1 MAAPIPALERPF
13 AEIRSRLRLR
23 RTVRGTVVAML
34 LIVSLAAAGCAMDVV
49 FELPRLMRCMLFILW
64 LYYSTLI
71 VRRHILN
78 PWRATLPEPEIAKT
92 IEERYP
98 AFSERLITLTS
109 EPTGS
114 RHLIAQLGRES
125 ERRSRAIQSAV
136 AAPGTSLVRD
146 GLIAVILLI
155 AVTTAIAL
163 LPGGAERTRRFVIP
177 WYEPGRARD
186 FQVVV
191 TSGEP
196 VVRRGDAVSLTAY
209 LERLKANAVYPPTID
224 LLVREGDK
232 ETMIPMTGDD
242 RGVYVFTKPNV
253 RSEFQYRV
261 RLRNESG
268 DWLTVR
274 VGDAVDLTDDSSM
287 TIQPPPYANGAARTI
302 NGFGEFDALQYSTVH
317 LCFALNRTAEAI
329 ALEFATPDGN
339 SQTIPVTANGLT
351 ASAAHLIKQSGMFK
365 LTLTGEHGLKS
376 TLVAPV
382 KALPDMPPAFVTVAG
397 LSNRTLEIRPGER
410 LPLAIGV
417 ADDLAVSS
425 IRLEYRTAGSNAS
438 PQQIAIPLEGLGTPH
453 AMGRWAFDTTGKCKT
468 GETLQIRLCA
478 VDGRS
483 LPDLKLG
490 PQETTFPPNDWL
502 TLRITNSARPLA
514 EQNIFGQRDAI
525 ADRLKAAVAK
535 VNEAKAEVQA
545 VAEGPKGRTGLS
557 DDQYVRLKNAREGA
571 AKAVESLQDA
581 ARDASLIPEL
591 TPIAD
596 QAKAIADGPV
606 RQGSDATKRA
616 ESLSESAP
624 RAAEF
629 DHAYRQFADAIRRIE
644 ETLARNDALARS
656 RLDKRI
662 LDDLAAEERE
672 LAAAAAKAQ
681 PGPESAALAAKQRE
695 LRERLAAAI
704 RESEG
709 LRSAYD
715 AQAKKRAAEL
725 AAEAEK
731 LKSQFEQNE
740 KERQVA
746 EKTALTARNQ
756 ALAESQK
763 QLAREADQLANAAKA
778 GSQAGNVT
786 PPKTGSAST
795 AAQKFAD
802 GDPLA
807 AMAEQESAARELDR
821 TAEAFEQAANARRD
835 PKVLAKQVARWQ
847 QDFATRYAATTKTQ
861 SAGELPAH
869 VRERMQAEQEAIR
882 KAVEAIRVPSKFA
895 NRKAEAK
902 TKADDVSH
910 LLAKSAPAG
919 VALREAARATE
930 ALAEQLPSREERL
943 KFSRGEINKLIDEQ
957 ANIARDNQDATKA
970 PADTAAKKRAELA
983 ERQKQLAGTTASL
996 DLPGLE
1002 SRKEKAAAIVQDAAD
1017 DLKDGRSQDAQAS
1030 LAESRRQLERL
1041 KQAVEGIEPAD
1052 TLVDR
1057 LAQKQREIANAA
1069 ERLKPD
1075 SPAPEFDRL
1084 GELERELN
1092 RELSGLSSPESSGL
1106 ANAAKDAAREA
1117 ELATR
1122 RPMNQKPD
1130 VDELKKK
1137 TKAAADAMDR
1147 LADRMNVA
1155 ESDANRV
1162 ERLIRNRER
1171 AAEQAKQLAG
1181 KPVNPDAHA
1190 DAQRKAQSDIDELT
1204 NTRVGKAEKEKAQAL
1219 AALQKLAQTPDP
1231 DRRAELQK
1239 QAAESL
1245 VALQQAIK
1253 GEWERAQAYRRSAPD
1268 GKPDFDAKSA
1278 PGLPTADIAQA
1289 ARELAAKQRAMRDQA
1304 AREAANGASRGAAG
1318 EALRKK
1324 DADLAKL
1331 IRSLAEQVKAEAD
1344 VAGMSRTDEA
1354 HRIGNAMQKA
1364 GDTAK
1369 QASDQAHRANRE
1381 SAAGRPDTAKQARG
1395 EARSNLQ
1402 ATADALAQ
1410 VAKPGETTPARSPS
1424 GDAGKAAAEM
1434 ANAEKQLAANNA
1446 QAAGKAMNAAADAL
1460 NPPSEKNGPPGNG
1473 PPGEPQKKSDSAATA
1488 TFLPPDL
1495 KQYAGVPWGDLPGDV
1510 KSKIVQDLR
1519 AKYGDEYA
1527 RIIKLYFEQLAD
1539 SK

>member
-23 RTVRGTVVAML
+23 RTVRGSVMALL

-78 PWRATLPEPEIAKT
+78 PWRATLPEPAIAKA
-92 IEERYP
+92 IEDHYP
-98 AFSERLITLTS
+98 AFSERLLTLTS

-125 ERRSRAIQSAV
+125 ERRSRTIQPAV
-136 AAPGTSLVRD
+136 AAPGTSLIRD
-146 GLIAVILLI
+146 GLFAAILLI

-186 FQVVV
+186 FQVIV

-209 LERLKANAVYPPTID
+209 LDRVKANVPYPATVD
-224 LLVREGDK
+224 LLIREGDK
-232 ETMIPMTGDD
+232 ETIIPMPGDD

-253 RSEFQYRV
+253 NCEFQYRV
-261 RLRNESG
+261 RLHSEPG

-274 VGDAVDLTDDSSM
+274 VGDAVDLTDASSIV
-287 TIQPPPYANGAARTI
+287 IQPPPYAQSAARTI
-302 NGFGEFDALQYSTVH
+302 PGFGEFDALQFSTAQLTFV
-317 LCFALNRTAEAI
+317 LNRKAEAV
-329 ALEFATPDGN
+329 ALEFATPDGT
-339 SQTIPVTANGLT
+339 SQSIAVTANGQTAT
-351 ASAAHLIKQSGMFK
+351 ASFVIKQSGILK

-376 TLVAPV
+376 TLVAAV
-382 KALPDMPPAFVTVAG
+382 KAVPDMPPAFITVAG

-410 LPLAIGV
+410 LPLGIGV
-417 ADDLAVSS
+417 ADDLAIASV
-425 IRLEYRTAGSNAS
+425 RLEYRTAGSNVS
-438 PQQIAIPLEGLGTPH
+438 PQPIAIPLEGIGTPQ
-453 AMGRWAFDTTGKCKT
+453 AMGRFAFDTTGKCKT

-525 ADRLKAAVAK
+525 AEHFKAAAAK
-535 VNEAKAEVQA
+535 VNEAKAEVQT

-557 DDQYVRLKNAREGA
+557 DDQYVRLKNARERA
-571 AKAVESLQDA
+571 AKAVESLQEA
-581 ARDASLIPEL
+581 AREASLIPEL
-591 TPIAD
+591 ASLAD
-596 QAKAIADGPV
+596 EAKAIADGPV
-606 RQGSDATKRA
+606 KQGSDSTKRA
-616 ESLSESAP
+616 ESISDSLP
-624 RAAEF
+624 RLAEL
-629 DHAYRQFADAIRRIE
+629 DHSYRQFADAIRRIDAA
-644 ETLARNDALARS
+644 LARNDALAKA
-656 RLDKRI
+656 RLDKRT

-672 LAAAAAKAQ
+672 LAEAAAKAQ

-709 LRSAYD
+709 LRNAYD
-715 AQAKKRAAEL
+715 AQAKRRAAEL

-731 LKSQFEQNE
+731 LKTQFEQNE
-740 KERQVA
+740 KERQAA
-746 EKTALTARNQ
+746 EKAALAARNTT
-756 ALAESQK
+756 LAETQK
-763 QLAREADQLANAAKA
+763 KLAGEADQLANAAKA
-778 GSQAGNVT
+778 GSQAGNVVS
-786 PPKTGSAST
+786 PKTGSASA

-821 TAEAFEQAANARRD
+821 TAEAFENAANARRD
-835 PKVLAKQVARWQ
+835 PKVLAKQIARWQ
-847 QDFATRYAATTKTQ
+847 SDFASRYAAATKSQ
-861 SAGELPAH
+861 SWSELPAH
-869 VRERMQAEQEAIR
+869 VRDRMQAEQEAIR
-882 KAVEAIRVPSKFA
+882 KALDSISVPAKLS
-895 NRKAEAK
+895 NRKDEAK
-902 TKADDVSH
+902 SKASEASK
-910 LLAKSAPAG
+910 LLSQSAPAG
-919 VALREAARATE
+919 VALREATRATE
-930 ALAEQLPSREERL
+930 ALAEQLPSREDRL

-957 ANIARDNQDATKA
+957 ANIVRDNQEAAKA
-970 PADTAAKKRAELA
+970 PADAAAKKRAELA
-983 ERQKQLAGTTASL
+983 ERQKQLAGATAAL
-996 DLPGLE
+996 DVPGLE
-1002 SRKEKAAAIVQDAAD
+1002 SRKEKAASIAEDAAD
-1017 DLKDGRSQDAQAS
+1017 DLKDGRNLDAPAA

-1041 KQAVEGIEPAD
+1041 KQAVEGNEPAD
-1052 TLVDR
+1052 SLADR
-1057 LAQKQREIANAA
+1057 LAQKQRDIANAA
-1069 ERLKPD
+1069 ERLKPN
-1075 SPAPEFDRL
+1075 SPLPEFDRI

-1092 RELSGLSSPESSGL
+1092 RELSGLSSPESPGL

-1117 ELATR
+1117 EMATR
-1122 RPMNQKPD
+1122 RPMKQKPD

-1137 TKAAADAMDR
+1137 TKAAADTLDR
-1147 LADRMNVA
+1147 LADRMNGA

-1162 ERLIRNRER
+1162 ERLMRNRER

-1190 DAQRKAQSDIDELT
+1190 DAQRKTQSDIDELT
-1204 NTRVGKAEKEKAQAL
+1204 NTRSGKAEKEKAQAL

-1239 QAAESL
+1239 QAAE
-1245 VALQQAIK
+1245 ALSALHQAMK
-1253 GEWERAQAYRRSAPD
+1253 GDSDRTQASPRSAPD
-1268 GKPDFDAKSA
+1268 SKPDFDAKSA
-1278 PGLPTADIAQA
+1278 PGLPTADVAKA
-1289 ARELAAKQRAMRDQA
+1289 ARELAAKQRALRDQA
-1304 AREAANGASRGAAG
+1304 AREAANGASRGAVG
-1318 EALRKK
+1318 DALRKK
-1324 DADLAKL
+1324 DAELTKQ
-1331 IRSLAEQVKAEAD
+1331 IGSLADQVKAEAD

-1354 HRIGNAMQKA
+1354 NRLGRAFEKA
-1364 GDTAK
+1364 GDAAK
-1369 QASDQAHRANRE
+1369 QASEQSQRANRE
-1381 SAAGRPDTAKQARG
+1381 SAAGRPDSAKQARG
-1395 EARSNLQ
+1395 EAKSNLN
-1402 ATADALAQ
+1402 ATAEALAQ
-1410 VAKPGETTPARSPS
+1410 AGKPNDGNAQSPS
-1424 GDAGKAAAEM
+1424 PGDAGKAATEM
-1434 ANAEKQLAANNA
+1434 AKAEKQLAANNA
-1446 QAAGKAMNAAADAL
+1446 QAAGTSMKAAADAL
-1460 NPPSEKNGPPGNG
+1460 NPPSEKNGSPGNG
-1473 PPGEPQKKSDSAATA
+1473 PPGEPQKKTDTAAT
-1488 TFLPPDL
+1488 TTLLPPDL

-1519 AKYGDEYA
+1519 AKYGEEYA
-1527 RIIKLYFEQLAD
+1527 RIIKQYFEQLAD